1 MKRISLKKI
10 SALLVSLFVLMS
22 ITLVLPFTASAAETT
37 DFTIKI
43 VHTNDIHARVIENA
57 DGKIIGMER
66 LGGIIDDNRKDADL
80 SLVLDSGDMFHGQS
94 IATLV
99 QGESIARLMKECG
112 YDAMTAGNHD
122 WSYGKDRLKELVE
135 MSGAEMLCGNVVDEN
150 GNPFFEYDCI
160 MREAEKDG
168 KTLTVGVFGLI
179 DPAVYS
185 STAPSNVAGL
195 TFTDPVEYANNTA
208 KAFKDK
214 GCDVVIALSHTYK
227 PEELAKQIDGVDLW
241 LCGHEHIDINTTVT
255 TPNGSTAIVIENGYY
270 LYQVGLIELNV
281 AMNESGEI
289 TSIDYNRTALDY
301 ESASKYEKNADVTA
315 VLDEINKEQ
324 SVILNKVVGSSPAE
338 LDGVWE
344 HLRIDETNLGRAV
357 TAAYLKATGADVAFE
372 NAGGI
377 RASVNAGEI
386 TYGDIIGVSP
396 YGNYIVTKQVTGQ
409 QLKEILETSIDIQ
422 LQCIAAN
429 DSGIYDAWP
438 KSSGSYLQTGGM
450 TVEYNPSLEEGKRVV
465 SVKVGDEPL
474 DESKL
479 YTVATNNFVAV
490 SKYYPQ
496 LAEAEETGEFCAC
509 DEALIEFFKQDSAVI
524 EQAVNKQGMIK
535 TSKTADSDVPPT
547 GVEDMTFVVVLAAAA
562 VLAAALAMRKKSA
575 E

>member
-1 MKRISLKKI
+1 MLLSISL
-10 SALLVSLFVLMS
+10 VM
-22 ITLVLPFTASAAETT
+22 PFTASAADVT

-43 VHTNDIHARVIENA
+43 VHTNDIHARVVENEK
-57 DGKIIGMER
+57 GGIIGMER
-66 LGGIIDDNRKDADL
+66 LAGIIDESRKGADI
-80 SLVLDSGDMFHGQS
+80 SLVADSGDMFHGQS

-135 MSGAEMLCGNVVDEN
+135 MSGADLLCGNVIDEN

-160 MREAEKDG
+160 MPEVVKDG
-168 KTLTVGVFGLI
+168 KKLTVGVFGLI

-195 TFTDPVEYANNTA
+195 TFTDPVEYADKTA
-208 KAFKDK
+208 KALKEE
-214 GCDVVIALSHTYK
+214 GCDVVIALAHTYK
-227 PEELAKQIDGVDLW
+227 PEELAKQVDGVDLW

-281 AMNESGEI
+281 AMDGSGEVAN
-289 TSIDYNRTALDY
+289 IDYNRTALDY
-301 ESASKYEKNADVTA
+301 EKASAYEKDADVTA

-324 SVILNKVVGSSPAE
+324 SVILDKVVGSSPAE

-377 RASVNAGEI
+377 RANVKAGEI
-386 TYGDIIGVSP
+386 TYGDIISVSP
-396 YGNYIVTKQVTGQ
+396 YGNYIVTKQVTGK

-422 LQCIAAN
+422 LQCISAN

-450 TVEYNPSLEEGKRVV
+450 TVEYNPSLEAGKRVV
-465 SVKVGDEPL
+465 SVKVGDKPL
-474 DESKL
+474 DENKL

-490 SKYYPQ
+490 SSYYPQ

-509 DEALIEFFKQDSAVI
+509 DEALIEFFKQDGAVI
-524 EQAVNKQGMIK
+524 EQAVTKQGMIK
-535 TSKTADSDVPPT
+535 TDKIPESDVPQT
-547 GVEDMTFVVVLAAAA
+547 GVEDMTFVVVLAAA
-562 VLAAALAMRKKSA
+562 VLVTALALRKKAA

>member
-1 MKRISLKKI
+1 MKKI
-10 SALLVSLFVLMS
+10 SIKKISSLLVSLIMLLS
-22 ITLVLPFTASAAETT
+22 ITLVMPFSASAAETT

-43 VHTNDIHARVIENA
+43 VHTNDIHARVVENEK
-57 DGKIIGMER
+57 GGIIGMER
-66 LGGIIDDNRKDADL
+66 LAGIIDESRKGADI
-80 SLVLDSGDMFHGQS
+80 SLVADSGDMFHGQS

-99 QGESIARLMKECG
+99 RGESIARLMKECG

-122 WSYGKDRLKELVE
+122 WSYGKDRLLELVE
-135 MSGAEMLCGNVVDEN
+135 MSGADLLCGNVIDEN
-150 GNPFFEYDCI
+150 GNPFFGYDYI
-160 MREAEKDG
+160 MHEAENDG

-195 TFTDPVEYANNTA
+195 TFTDPVEYADKTA
-208 KAFKDK
+208 KALKEE
-214 GCDVVIALSHTYK
+214 GCDVVIALAHTYK
-227 PEELAKQIDGVDLW
+227 PEELAKHVDGVDLW

-281 AMNESGEI
+281 AMDESGEVAN
-289 TSIDYNRTALDY
+289 IDYNRTALDY
-301 ESASKYEKNADVTA
+301 EKASAYEKDADVTA

-344 HLRIDETNLGRAV
+344 DLRIDETNLGRAV

-377 RASVNAGEI
+377 RASVKAGEI
-386 TYGDIIGVSP
+386 TYGDIISVSP
-396 YGNYIVTKQVTGQ
+396 YGNYIVTKQVTGK

-422 LQCIAAN
+422 LQCISAN

-450 TVEYNPSLEEGKRVV
+450 TVEYNPSLEAGKRVV
-465 SVKVGDEPL
+465 SVKVGDKPL
-474 DESKL
+474 DENKL

-490 SKYYPQ
+490 SSYYPQ

-524 EQAVNKQGMIK
+524 EQAVTKQGMIK
-535 TSKTADSDVPPT
+535 TDKIPESDVPQT
-547 GVEDMTFVVVLAAAA
+547 GVEDMTFVVVLAAA
-562 VLAAALAMRKKSA
+562 VLVAALALRKKAA